1 VENKNSLRLEL
12 QRILTI
18 VAELTNNDIQIS
30 IQDNVI
36 MEKAGL
42 LMK

>member
-1 VENKNSLRLEL
+1 MENKNSSRPEL

-30 IQDNVI
+30 IQNNVI
-36 MEKAGL
+36 MEKARH